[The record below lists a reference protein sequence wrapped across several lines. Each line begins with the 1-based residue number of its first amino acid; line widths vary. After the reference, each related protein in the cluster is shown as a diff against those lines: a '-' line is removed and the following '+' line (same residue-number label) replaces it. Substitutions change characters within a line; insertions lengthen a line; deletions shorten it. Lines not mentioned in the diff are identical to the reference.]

1 MITFYY
7 ASGSPYA
14 WRVWLGL
21 EHKGAAYE
29 LKTLSF
35 DKGDLKTPE
44 FQALTPRGKVPV
56 IVDDAFALWESAA
69 ILEYLEDKFASAP
82 RLFSANL
89 RERATQRR
97 VVREI
102 DAYVVPHM
110 EHLAEA
116 VLFTPAEEQSEARI
130 GEIQA
135 AFKEELARWDGLPG
149 DYLAGGVSAAD
160 FTLYPVLALVERIG
174 KRKPGTIKADLIGP
188 KLTAWLARMAA
199 LPVVQKTWPPHW
211 K

>member
-14 WRVWLGL
+14 WRAWLGL

-35 DKGDLKTPE
+35 DKGDLQTPA

-56 IVDDAFALWESAA
+56 IVDDGFALWESAA
-69 ILEYLEDKFASAP
+69 ILEYLEDKFAAAP
-82 RLFSANL
+82 RLFSADL

-97 VVREI
+97 LVREI

-110 EHLAEA
+110 EHLADA
-116 VLFTPAEEQSEARI
+116 ILFTPAEQQSEARI
-130 GEIQA
+130 QEIQA
-135 AFKEELARWDGLPG
+135 EFQEELARWEGLTG
-149 DYLAGGVSAAD
+149 DYVAGALSAAD
-160 FTLYPVLALVERIG
+160 FTLYPVLALVERFG
-174 KRKPGTIKADLIGP
+174 KRKPGAIRSDLIGP
-188 KLTAWLARMAA
+188 KLTRWMARMAA
-199 LPVVQKTWPPHW
+199 LPVVRTTWPPHW